1 MGVFLN
7 FIKSL
12 SGTES
17 AKFIEH
23 LFRKYP
29 LDAALLAE
37 RPLDHWRGTDSPDAI
52 KEKIIG
58 ENTLR
63 HIYFLERA
71 LQAARAVAHLRVH
84 AADGLEVCGTGFLI
98 GANLLMTNHH
108 VIATPRDAVTTE
120 YSFNY
125 QLGLDG
131 KMLDVTPAHALAD
144 GLFYTNPEI
153 DFTILQLAGEPGQE
167 FGYLRLQPMR
177 VRKDERVSII
187 QHPGGTFQT
196 DLHPEQ
202 LCRLRRRL
210 HRALYHQ
217 HPARFVRLAGVE

>member
-1 MGVFLN
+1 MADGKQTLGVFLN

-12 SGTES
+12 AGAES

-84 AADGLEVCGTGFLI
+84 AADGLEACGTC
-98 GANLLMTNHH
+98 
-108 VIATPRDAVTTE
+108 PRSGISA
-120 YSFNY
+120 
-125 QLGLDG
+125 
-131 KMLDVTPAHALAD
+131 
-144 GLFYTNPEI
+144 
-153 DFTILQLAGEPGQE
+153 
-167 FGYLRLQPMR
+167 R
-177 VRKDERVSII
+177 
-187 QHPGGTFQT
+187 
-196 DLHPEQ
+196 PEQ
-202 LCRLRRRL
+202 ICSSSSRSLS
-210 HRALYHQ
+210 ALSGEWKD
-217 HPARFVRLAGVE
+217 AT